1 MSNPQ
6 HVKGFEPTRPRLAQ
20 YSEAVATL
28 WTYPAFG
35 RLWTGLAISRL
46 GDQFTMIALLWF
58 VLQLT
63 GSGAAVGLVILCFD
77 LPALVTG
84 PLLGMILDRYQPRTV
99 MGLDNAA
106 RAGIIA
112 AMPVLYWLGVL
123 QFWHIVLLS
132 LAAGAL
138 QPATLVGV
146 RTYLPHLVPDP
157 ELNRANT
164 LLVGNLQLASLIGPA
179 LAGALVAISGGP
191 TILLLDALSF
201 VIMAVIAF
209 RLPKVARE
217 RAVTSTHQERSWLGF
232 GPMLRMPDV
241 RALTLLSVIFFL
253 AYGPLVPA
261 VPVYAETV
269 LQAGAAG
276 YGLLWSGYGV
286 GAVLGLLLV
295 ERVSRLSKPGVTLA
309 MIAVLWG
316 AFLLPL
322 VVIQSLPLAMFFL
335 ALGGVAWVPY

>member
-1 MSNPQ
+1 
-6 HVKGFEPTRPRLAQ
+6 
-20 YSEAVATL
+20 
-28 WTYPAFG
+28 AFG

-112 AMPVLYWLGVL
+112 AIPLLYWLGVL

-179 LAGALVAISGGP
+179 LAGALVAMSGGP

-209 RLPKVARE
+209 GLPKVARE
-217 RAVTSTHQERSWLGF
+217 RTGTSTRQERSWLGF

-241 RALTLLSVIFFL
+241 RAMTILSVIFFF
-253 AYGPLVPA
+253 AYGP
-261 VPVYAETV
+261 
-269 LQAGAAG
+269 
-276 YGLLWSGYGV
+276 
-286 GAVLGLLLV
+286 
-295 ERVSRLSKPGVTLA
+295 
-309 MIAVLWG
+309 
-316 AFLLPL
+316 
-322 VVIQSLPLAMFFL
+322 
-335 ALGGVAWVPY
+335 